1 MSADLEATLT
11 ELGPG
16 YREVVGRLRAAY
28 EPQSDDG
35 SDRFRGR
42 LLAVLAAAAIFACLV
57 LGIHLGVVRA
67 TTSVE
72 NAYVVRVSDAA
83 HEYRLAL
90 MRNDE
95 AVKELIRT
103 QDADGGWKTAFLTR
117 QNAEALRFCTSP
129 EAQVAYKRALR
140 NLRAR

>member
-1 MSADLEATLT
+1 MSADLESTLNG
-11 ELGPG
+11 LGPG

-28 EPQSDDG
+28 EPLADDG
-35 SDRFRGR
+35 SSPSRGR
-42 LLAVLAAAAIFACLV
+42 LLVVLAAAAIFACLV
-57 LGIHLGVVRA
+57 LGIHLGASRA
-67 TTSVE
+67 TASVG

-83 HEYRLAL
+83 REYRLAL

-117 QNAEALRFCTSP
+117 QNAEALRLCTSP
-129 EAQVAYKRALR
+129 EARVAYKRALR